1 MNANTVR
8 DVVGTYFFLNK
19 YYFKILFLIYI
30 ALVLILKHPFDNH
43 ESDLPNAIY
52 LKALT

>member
-30 ALVLILKHPFDNH
+30 ALVLYFETSIRQP
-43 ESDLPNAIY
+43 
-52 LKALT
+52 